1 MTGTV
6 AQTDGADFTLGEG
19 RGVAEVGWRAAVE
32 RLALRA
38 VLPLETPT
46 RRIALGRVQDLVGF
60 WALWHLEGGGAGLE
74 RLGMSRATLYR
85 KVAQFRESFGV
96 HPDEF
101 RFPGLIADPE
111 AYLEFFGLPEGVDG
125 AGMPRVLK
133 YGRERPA
140 KLTDY

>member
-1 MTGTV
+1 MTETV
-6 AQTDGADFTLGEG
+6 QMDGAEFTLGEG
-19 RGVAEVGWRAAVE
+19 RGVAELDWWAAVQ

-38 VLPLETPT
+38 ALPLEAPT
-46 RRIALGRVQDLVGF
+46 RRIALGRIQDLIGF
-60 WALWHLEGGGAGLE
+60 WALWHLEGGGQGLE

-101 RFPGLIADPE
+101 EFPGLTADPG
-111 AYLEFFGLPEGVDG
+111 AYLAFFGMPEGVDG

-133 YGRERPA
+133 FGRERPA
-140 KLTDY
+140 KFTDE